1 MRVAGTFPSRISRIE
16 NLLLAMMTS
25 VPFSTGALMYS
36 SFAPAPFAPFLDA
49 PWQNFLYS
57 SIFFK
62 SSSVF
67 FPLISLTREFSSEIS
82 V

>member
-49 PWQNFLYS
+49 PWQNFLYFARNEKEAR
-57 SIFFK
+57 I
-62 SSSVF
+62 
-67 FPLISLTREFSSEIS
+67 RYEEYSEMAKHE
-82 V
+82 